1 MNPRLVGK
9 IALRGAIVA
18 LILATG
24 YIHFTLG
31 GVIFTATAAGY
42 LALAVAMGAPI
53 GIAHDLRWLT
63 RLAVMAFAAGTIGAW
78 VLQGHPVF
86 FQSVAA
92 KTIEVVLIG
101 LVAAE
106 QWIEVG
112 SPIVVARKLLT
123 VGTQVVGV
131 VRAGAAA

>member
-1 MNPRLVGK
+1 VTPRLIGK

-24 YIHFTLG
+24 YIHYTLG
-31 GVIFTATAAGY
+31 GLIFTATAAGY
-42 LALAVAMGAPI
+42 LALAIAMAAPI

-63 RLAVMAFAAGTIGAW
+63 RLAVMGFAAGTIFAW
-78 VLQGHPVF
+78 LVQGHPIF

-92 KTIEVVLIG
+92 KTIEVALIA
-101 LVAAE
+101 LVAVE
-106 QWIEVG
+106 EYVEVG
-112 SPIVVARKLLT
+112 SPIVVARKLVNL
-123 VGTQVVGV
+123 GARVVG